1 MNFRLGIGTLKEE
14 EGRRKK
20 EEGRR
25 KKEEGFSYL
34 GQGRSG
40 KVRTAHLN
48 IQVLPN
54 SYQAQNILGLF

>member
-1 MNFRLGIGTLKEE
+1 MKEE